1 MRLTQTRGAMMLVV
15 ASALWGSSFVVIKQV
30 SPSMPASAVCLARFA
45 IAAIVLLAFL
55 RTDTKTWRFGVE
67 LGIWLFAGYATQAVA
82 LRYTTVNRCAFI
94 TAMYV
99 VLTPMLSAISGT
111 KVRGIV
117 WSAAILALVGCGLM
131 CAQGGGPNAGD
142 FWSLGTA
149 ITWAVYIYRM
159 EHAAKFAPIPLAVAQ
174 LVPITMFSGIWLVAA
189 PGHITNFH
197 WPLLLYLGLACTAA
211 TTLLQATA
219 QQVVPVP
226 QAAVIFSLDPVF
238 AAIFG
243 FIFLGEGM
251 GLRELVGAVL
261 IIGAAFLC
269 QVPGTR
275 PASGAANSSG

>member
-1 MRLTQTRGAMMLVV
+1 
-15 ASALWGSSFVVIKQV
+15 
-30 SPSMPASAVCLARFA
+30 VCLARFA

-131 CAQGGGPNAGD
+131 CAQSGGPNAGD

-159 EHAAKFAPIPLAVAQ
+159 EHAAKFAAMPLAVAQ
-174 LVPITMFSGIWLVAA
+174 LVPITFFSGVWFVAA
-189 PGHITNFH
+189 PAHISNFH

-219 QQVVPVP
+219 QQVVPAP

-243 FIFLGEGM
+243 FVFLGEGM
-251 GLRELVGAVL
+251 QLRELVGAIL

-269 QVPGTR
+269 QAPGTR
-275 PASGAANSSG
+275 LASGAANSSG